1 MSSKKSF
8 TMSGDSVAT
17 SFLTKVGTSEQSAP
31 VSQPAKPAVTSGN
44 VASAVPN
51 ASPQDGYYIDSFG
64 HLVEK
69 RSKIQSLALPPSV
82 YAKLKVAAA
91 EKGMKTNALINL
103 ILSDYVERL

>member
-8 TMSGDSVAT
+8 AMSGDSVAT

-31 VSQPAKPAVTSGN
+31 APQPAVTSGN
-44 VASAVPN
+44 MASAVPN